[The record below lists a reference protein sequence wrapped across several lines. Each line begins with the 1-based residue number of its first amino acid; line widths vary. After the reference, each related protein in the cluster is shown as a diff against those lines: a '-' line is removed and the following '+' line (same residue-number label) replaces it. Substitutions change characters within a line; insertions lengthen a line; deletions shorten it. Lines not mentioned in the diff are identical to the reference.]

1 MTTVSRIFALAA
13 PFALAGALSAQKPF
27 EGSVTVKITSG
38 GKSFESK
45 TYSNGTRTRT
55 EYGMGGQQ
63 AVMITDLS
71 EGKSYTL
78 IPSQKKYMVMDFKA
92 MAEALKPMAEGMGD
106 KNPKPEKLDP
116 SKLPK
121 VTATGRKETIAGY
134 SCEHYT
140 LEAEKG
146 LMDFCIAKGL
156 GSFSP
161 FGGVGGGG
169 GMGGAGGSA
178 AMAKLVAANPG
189 YKQLLDMFK
198 DGFFPLKMTMSED
211 GQVRMETEVTQIDK
225 GNVPA
230 TMLAIPS
237 DYTELKMPGFGNPLK
252 RP

>member
-1 MTTVSRIFALAA
+1 MFAMRTLFGLGA
-13 PFALAGALSAQKPF
+13 PLALAGALAAQKPF

-45 TYSNGTRTRT
+45 TMSNGTRTRT

-78 IPSQKKYMVMDFKA
+78 IPSQKKYMVMDFKG
-92 MAEALKPMAEGMGD
+92 MADALKEMGD
-106 KNPKPEKLDP
+106 KNSKPEKLDP
-116 SKLPK
+116 SKMPK
-121 VTATGRKETIAGY
+121 VTATGHKETIAGY

-140 LEAEKG
+140 LESEKG
-146 LMDFCIAKGL
+146 LMDFCVAKGL
-156 GSFSP
+156 GTFSP
-161 FGGVGGGG
+161 FGGGG
-169 GMGGAGGSA
+169 GMGGAGSSA

-189 YKQLLDMFK
+189 YKELLDLFK
-198 DGFFPLKMTMSED
+198 DGFFPLKMTMSEN
-211 GQVRMETEVTQIDK
+211 GQVKMETEVTQIEK

-230 TMLAIPS
+230 ALLAIPS
-237 DYTELKMPGFGNPLK
+237 DYTELKMPSFGPK